1 MSSACKKIVF
11 CLMFPILSVFSQT
24 LTTLNGRI
32 PDSSQEAF
40 IAKHSY
46 QKILI
51 QNDHVVHMTALI
63 SSVDLNDDG
72 IDDFIVGFMA
82 DPISQLGIPCCEVP
96 RSRLGDLKK
105 VPAQLVLSGPNGYR
119 TMAIPESESFRTWAG
134 EFFQLGGNTYYY
146 LGKNGEV
153 GLPKE
158 NAGEKSLLYKIT
170 RNDRDISFEKLWES
184 SLATVTS
191 SVSVY
196 INNGLAYILENNY
209 GRGSINSSPKGVY
222 DTVMYKFDGT
232 SMVGIS
238 LPNRLKERS
247 ADNNL
252 RLVDFDNDGKIDLL
266 AAAEVWKSLD
276 GKELMTSWPESYVI
290 SDIFSQ
296 STKIPLSPAAFDK
309 DHAGMAIG
317 VLRNR
322 KGSVIVEI
330 SSRFYGH
337 QAGGF
342 KGIAIN
348 GYQVNDGMKP
358 VPINGIL
365 NSLLGTFRDLHELD
379 LNGLPLLVPG
389 YYSKVPQSIQLTEE
403 LQIKISNIPVKNFD
417 QGYVS
422 AIIPLRLGDC
432 RAFAT
437 TSAIPKSKKI
447 SISISSCLN

>member
-1 MSSACKKIVF
+1 MSSACKKILI
-11 CLMFPILSVFSQT
+11 CLMFSWLSVFSQT
-24 LTTLNGRI
+24 LTTLNDTVL
-32 PDSSQEAF
+32 DSSQEVL

-51 QNDHVVHMTALI
+51 QNDHITHMTALI
-63 SSVDLNDDG
+63 SSRDLNADG

-82 DPISQLGIPCCEVP
+82 DPTSQLGIPCCEVP
-96 RSRLGDLKK
+96 RSRLEELKK
-105 VPAQLVLSGPNGYR
+105 IPAQLVLSGPNGYK

-134 EFFQLGGNTYYY
+134 EFFQLEGNTYFY

-158 NAGEKSLLYKIT
+158 NAGEKSVLYKIT
-170 RNDRDISFEKLWES
+170 PNNRDISFEKIWES
-184 SLATVTS
+184 SLPTVTS
-191 SVSVY
+191 SVSIY
-196 INNGLAYILENNY
+196 ISNSFAYILENNY
-209 GRGSINSSPKGVY
+209 GRGSINNSPKNVY

-252 RLVDFDNDGKIDLL
+252 RLIDFNNDGKIDLL

-276 GKELMTSWPESYVI
+276 GKMLMTSWPESYVI
-290 SDIFSQ
+290 SDVFLQ

-322 KGSVIVEI
+322 KESVIVEI
-330 SSRFYGH
+330 SSGFYGH
-337 QAGGF
+337 QGGKF
-342 KGIAIN
+342 KGIAIS
-348 GYQVNDGMKP
+348 GYQVNDGMKLI
-358 VPINGIL
+358 PINGTL
-365 NSLLGTFRDLHELD
+365 NSLLGTFRDLHELE
-379 LNGLPLLVPG
+379 LNGLPILVPG
-389 YYSKVPQSIQLTEE
+389 YYSKVPQSIALTDE
-403 LQIKISNIPVKNFD
+403 LHIKISSIPINNFD

-422 AIIPLRLGDC
+422 TIIPLRLGDC

-437 TSAIPKSKKI
+437 TSAIPKSKNI